1 LENPFP
7 SDSVASALSLVK
19 RTGKKWPSS
28 PFSALRAIA
37 RVCDT
42 KRLAER
48 GIGFFGAANH
58 PCDSLSVALSKELA
72 ANVVLLVLRAVVGV
86 NMAWLHGWDKLHHF
100 GAKAAS
106 FPDLLGLGHKYSLVL
121 VVAGE
126 FFGAI
131 LMATGL
137 LGRVGAFL
145 VALVSGLTLF
155 SIMHGSPW
163 REREAMELYFAASTT
178 LLLLG
183 CGRYSLD
190 TVVWK
195 RFGKGAKGAPAPAKR

>member
-1 LENPFP
+1 MP
-7 SDSVASALSLVK
+7 SDPD
-19 RTGKKWPSS
+19 RTRPRQRQG
-28 PFSALRAIA
+28 
-37 RVCDT
+37 C
-42 KRLAER
+42 
-48 GIGFFGAANH
+48 GFFEVAGP
-58 PCDSLSVALSKELA
+58 PCDSCSVALSKELA

-100 GAKAAS
+100 SAKANS
-106 FPDLLGLGHKYSLVL
+106 FPDALGLGHKYSLVL
-121 VVAGE
+121 AVAGE

-145 VALVSGLTLF
+145 VAVVSGLTLF
-155 SIMHGSPW
+155 WLMHGTPW

-178 LLLLG
+178 ILLLG

-195 RFGKGAKGAPAPAKR
+195 RLRKGGSKSAPAPAKR